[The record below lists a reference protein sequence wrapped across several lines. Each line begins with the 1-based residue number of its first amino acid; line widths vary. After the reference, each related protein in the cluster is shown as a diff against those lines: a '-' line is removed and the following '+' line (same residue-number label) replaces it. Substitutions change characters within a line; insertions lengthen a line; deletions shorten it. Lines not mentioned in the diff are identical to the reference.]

1 MTGSILL
8 SADPSVLKQQ
18 DGAMA
23 RQIPGV
29 LANVKTNQPGGIFMS
44 ISRRSKAL
52 LASEAL
58 VPVTLPRSPKPEAS
72 AAGSGWCSK
81 VKIGYLKGE
90 ASDAFS
96 DILEKGARAA
106 AADTGA
112 NVTII
117 GSGWDFPKVVQGF
130 REEIAKKPDAISFM
144 GHPGNGAIHPLTIQA
159 QKAGIFGSLPG
170 PMMMFSGGEIGI
182 EDLLPQLA
190 KLKAGPVWQHGEVSW
205 WCSDDTPKNVFGLT
219 RTLGNASVSLVANIG
234 DEPANFSPTRS
245 LVGVKHS

>member
-1 MTGSILL
+1 M
-8 SADPSVLKQQ
+8 
-18 DGAMA
+18 
-23 RQIPGV
+23 
-29 LANVKTNQPGGIFMS
+29 
-44 ISRRSKAL
+44 
-52 LASEAL
+52 
-58 VPVTLPRSPKPEAS
+58 
-72 AAGSGWCSK
+72 
-81 VKIGYLKGE
+81 
-90 ASDAFS
+90 
-96 DILEKGARAA
+96 
-106 AADTGA
+106 
-112 NVTII
+112 
-117 GSGWDFPKVVQGF
+117 VQGF

-245 LVGVKHS
+245 LVGVEALLTVGSRTNLNGSVLDLGPNSAIIYTHNISI